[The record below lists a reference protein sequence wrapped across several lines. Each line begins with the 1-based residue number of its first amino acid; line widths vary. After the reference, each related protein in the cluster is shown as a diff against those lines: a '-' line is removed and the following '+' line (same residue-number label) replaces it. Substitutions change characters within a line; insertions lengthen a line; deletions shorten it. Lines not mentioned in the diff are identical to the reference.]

1 MDEGLLLSGDTLFA
15 AGWGR
20 TDLPGGSEEAIAESL
35 ARLSELEPPTAVLP
49 GHGADDDDR
58 PRAGMAGTRPSDADA
73 PDLAGGPQPAV
84 KSLRYDR
91 DVRWRRKPID
101 S

>member
-49 GHGADDDDR
+49 GHGAATTIAR
-58 PRAGMAGTRPSDADA
+58 ELPWLERVRATRR
-73 PDLAGGPQPAV
+73 L
-84 KSLRYDR
+84 
-91 DVRWRRKPID
+91 PI
-101 S
+101 

>member
-1 MDEGLLLSGDTLFA
+1 VDAGLLLSGDTLFA

-49 GHGADDDDR
+49 GHGAETTIVR
-58 PRAGMAGTRPSDADA
+58 ELAWLERVRATRR
-73 PDLAGGPQPAV
+73 LPA
-84 KSLRYDR
+84 
-91 DVRWRRKPID
+91 
-101 S
+101 

>member
-1 MDEGLLLSGDTLFA
+1 VDEGLLLSGDTLFA

-49 GHGADDDDR
+49 GHGAETTIAR
-58 PRAGMAGTRPSDADA
+58 ELAWLERVRATRRLPR
-73 PDLAGGPQPAV
+73 
-84 KSLRYDR
+84 
-91 DVRWRRKPID
+91 
-101 S
+101 